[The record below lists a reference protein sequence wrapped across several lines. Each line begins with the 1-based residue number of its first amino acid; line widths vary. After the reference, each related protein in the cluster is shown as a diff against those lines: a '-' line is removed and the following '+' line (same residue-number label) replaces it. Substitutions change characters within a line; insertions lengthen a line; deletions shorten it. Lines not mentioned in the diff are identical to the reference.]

1 MVKLMQNQDIL
12 VVIFFEEDLLL
23 RIIEHENPLYVTLKS
38 DDIMISRLLINLGS
52 SIHLM
57 SLKILSGLP
66 L

>member
-1 MVKLMQNQDIL
+1 MAKLMQNQDIL

-38 DDIMISRLLINLGS
+38 DGIMISRLLINLGF